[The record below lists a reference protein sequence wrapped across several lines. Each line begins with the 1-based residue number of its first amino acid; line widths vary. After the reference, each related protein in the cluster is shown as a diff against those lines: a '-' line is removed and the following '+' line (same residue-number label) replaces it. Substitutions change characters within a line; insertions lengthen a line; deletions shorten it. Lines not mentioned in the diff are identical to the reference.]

1 MSFHEKLNRLSL
13 VMMDLV
19 VELPKTKNIAPDLKA
34 TFSQLKELR
43 FLFEVTCSRPR
54 VELDDQ

>member
-1 MSFHEKLNRLSL
+1 MCFHEKLNRLSL
-13 VMMDLV
+13 VIMDLV
-19 VELPKTKNIAPDLKA
+19 VELPKTKNIALNQAA